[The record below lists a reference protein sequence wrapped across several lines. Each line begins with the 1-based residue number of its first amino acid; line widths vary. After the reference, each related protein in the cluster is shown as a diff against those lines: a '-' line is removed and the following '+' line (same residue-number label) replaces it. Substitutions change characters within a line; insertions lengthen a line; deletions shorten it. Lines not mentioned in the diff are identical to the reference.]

1 MVACSAMAL
10 LKEEESNEE
19 DKSPE
24 GSWAKWKHGGIVGAA
39 ALTGGTLMA
48 ITGGVYFFPPSIHCF
63 LFVVLMENKFV
74 PILNFGF

>member
-10 LKEEESNEE
+10 LKEEESNE

-24 GSWAKWKHGGIVGAA
+24 GSWHKWKQGGIVGAA

-48 ITGGVYFFPPSIHCF
+48 ITGGLYPFIFCMHCF
-63 LFVVLMENKFV
+63 IFIVLMEISFSNSD
-74 PILNFGF
+74 IGF